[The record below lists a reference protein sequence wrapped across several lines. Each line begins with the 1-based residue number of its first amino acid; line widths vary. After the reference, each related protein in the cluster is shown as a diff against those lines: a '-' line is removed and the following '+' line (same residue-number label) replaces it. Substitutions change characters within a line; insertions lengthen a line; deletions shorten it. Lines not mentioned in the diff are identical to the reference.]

1 MPTEKLRTFFKFLLV
16 KKESDSDFSKKLKE
30 KVSAAKTNSNDRRRF
45 MTWEQELQIY
55 GEDKF
60 QEGYDK
66 AYSVAYKES
75 AEETAK
81 KFKSKNVSPEII
93 AECTGLS
100 VEKVREL

>member
-1 MPTEKLRTFFKFLLV
+1 
-16 KKESDSDFSKKLKE
+16 
-30 KVSAAKTNSNDRRRF
+30 
-45 MTWEQELQIY
+45 MTWEQELKIY

-75 AEETAK
+75 AEETCVQNARK
-81 KFKSKNVSPEII
+81 LKSKNDSAEII